1 MKKRIIAWAVLLSV
15 CAAALG
21 LWCSAAAGKA
31 ARTLPCEEEGL
42 ILSITTFDGKSES
55 KPFLKCFGHTW
66 IGLDNRTGHTVYLK
80 DRAIPDGEMV
90 TFSVWAVSG
99 LSGLLFDL
107 EPCYIANYGRY
118 TGRLSLSTNIGEE
131 QLKVIEDYMEQHLSE
146 CPACR
151 AELEQM
157 EKPVPVQPEP
167 QPDAPLKNIRSSLN
181 RRRLRTMLCSFAAAL
196 ALAAVCGFGW
206 YGYTACD
213 RVSFFDAR
221 LQAYYQQAENGA
233 NGWVLETRAED
244 VYLKPTHADWHY
256 EAIRYRIPW
265 VHDTLDKL
273 LKKDTD
279 LLRST
284 GWMRT
289 DHSAVV
295 DAADM
300 TAAFNGQD
308 GTWYAVGSEP
318 AAWDEVEWPE

>member
-1 MKKRIIAWAVLLSV
+1 M
-15 CAAALG
+15 
-21 LWCSAAAGKA
+21 AG
-31 ARTLPCEEEGL
+31 TD
-42 ILSITTFDGKSES
+42 T
-55 KPFLKCFGHTW
+55 
-66 IGLDNRTGHTVYLK
+66 
-80 DRAIPDGEMV
+80 
-90 TFSVWAVSG
+90 
-99 LSGLLFDL
+99 
-107 EPCYIANYGRY
+107 
-118 TGRLSLSTNIGEE
+118 
-131 QLKVIEDYMEQHLSE
+131 
-146 CPACR
+146 
-151 AELEQM
+151 
-157 EKPVPVQPEP
+157 
-167 QPDAPLKNIRSSLN
+167 PLKNIRSSLN

-265 VHDTLDKL
+265 VHDALDKV

-300 TAAFNGQD
+300 TVAFNGQD

>member
-1 MKKRIIAWAVLLSV
+1 MKLECDVIRDLLPLYAEKLASP
-15 CAAALG
+15 ASSAL
-21 LWCSAAAGKA
+21 
-31 ARTLPCEEEGL
+31 
-42 ILSITTFDGKSES
+42 
-55 KPFLKCFGHTW
+55 
-66 IGLDNRTGHTVYLK
+66 V
-80 DRAIPDGEMV
+80 
-90 TFSVWAVSG
+90 
-99 LSGLLFDL
+99 
-107 EPCYIANYGRY
+107 
-118 TGRLSLSTNIGEE
+118 
-131 QLKVIEDYMEQHLSE
+131 EQHLSE

-256 EAIRYRIPW
+256 E
-265 VHDTLDKL
+265 
-273 LKKDTD
+273 DTD

-318 AAWDEVEWPE
+318 AAWNEVEWPE